1 MDLIM
6 GLPVHPLINHVIA
19 VLVPVSAL
27 GVILLIIFPKLISA
41 YSPLILVTLL
51 TSTVAGF
58 IAENSGQALANRVGY
73 PGDHVEQGE
82 RLSKVILIFTIL
94 YLLWF
99 LINKNII
106 NLSKGRKLVDIGLKT
121 LLIITALT
129 SSWLTFLVGHSGA
142 AATWEDRIATSV
154 AEPLPESN
162 QPGNPSTGL
171 SNSNPSTA
179 NITLSY
185 AEVKKHN
192 SKQDCWSIVNTN
204 AYNLTSYVAKHP
216 GGAGVISNI
225 CGKDGTKAFSNEHG
239 SSSKPNNTLDA
250 YLLGSLNSTISQ
262 KQSVTVQPLPSTGG
276 STTSEN
282 DEEEE
287 EEDED

>member
-73 PGDHVEQGE
+73 PGDHAEQGE

-142 AATWEDRIATSV
+142 AATWEDRIAASV

-162 QPGNPSTGL
+162 QSGNPSTGP

-282 DEEEE
+282 DEEE
-287 EEDED
+287 DED

>member
-73 PGDHVEQGE
+73 PGDHAEQGE

-121 LLIITALT
+121 LLIITALA
-129 SSWLTFLVGHSGA
+129 SGWLTFLVGHSGA
-142 AATWEDRIATSV
+142 AATWEDRIAASV

-162 QPGNPSTGL
+162 QPGSPSTGP

-179 NITLSY
+179 NITLSF

-192 SKQDCWSIVNTN
+192 SKQDCWSVVNGKV
-204 AYNLTSYVAKHP
+204 YNLTSYVAKHP
-216 GGAGVISNI
+216 GGPGVISNI
-225 CGKDGTKAFSNEHG
+225 CGKDGTNAFANQHG
-239 SSSKPNNTLDA
+239 SSSKPNNTLDSF
-250 YLLGSLNSTISQ
+250 LLGSLNSTISQ
-262 KQSVTVQPLPSTGG
+262 KQSVTVQPVPNSSAGG
-276 STTSEN
+276 NSEN
-282 DEEEE
+282 GESL
-287 EEDED
+287 EDED

>member
-41 YSPLILVTLL
+41 YSPLILITLV

-58 IAENSGQALANRVGY
+58 VAENSGQALANRVGY
-73 PGDHVEQGE
+73 PGDHAEQGE
-82 RLSKVILIFTIL
+82 RLSKVILIFTIV

-99 LINKNII
+99 LVNKNII
-106 NLSKGRKLVDIGLKT
+106 RLSRGKESLVKALKV
-121 LLIITALT
+121 LLILTALA
-129 SSWLTFLVGHSGA
+129 SGWLTFLVGHSGA
-142 AATWEDRIATSV
+142 AATWEDRIAASV

-162 QPGNPSTGL
+162 QPGNPSTGP
-171 SNSNPSTA
+171 STGNPSTA
-179 NITLSY
+179 NITLSF

-204 AYNLTSYVAKHP
+204 VYNLTSYVAKHP

-239 SSSKPNNTLDA
+239 NSSKPNNTLDA
-250 YLLGSLNSTISQ
+250 YLLGGLNSTISQ

-282 DEEEE
+282 EEEE

>member
-73 PGDHVEQGE
+73 PGDHAEQGE

-121 LLIITALT
+121 LLIITALA
-129 SSWLTFLVGHSGA
+129 SGWLTFLVGHSGA
-142 AATWEDRIATSV
+142 AATWEDRIAASV

-162 QPGNPSTGL
+162 QPGSPSTGP

-179 NITLSY
+179 IITLSF

-192 SKQDCWSIVNTN
+192 SKQDCWSVVNGKV
-204 AYNLTSYVAKHP
+204 YNLTSYVAKHP
-216 GGAGVISNI
+216 GGPGVISNI
-225 CGKDGTKAFSNEHG
+225 CGKDGTNAFANQHG
-239 SSSKPNNTLDA
+239 SSSKPNNTLDGF
-250 YLLGSLNSTISQ
+250 LLGSLNSTISQ
-262 KQSVTVQPLPSTGG
+262 KQSVTVQPVPNSSAGG
-276 STTSEN
+276 NSEN
-282 DEEEE
+282 GESL
-287 EEDED
+287 EDED

>member
-73 PGDHVEQGE
+73 PGDHAEQGE
-82 RLSKVILIFTIL
+82 RLSKVILIFTIV

-99 LINKNII
+99 LINKNITR
-106 NLSKGRKLVDIGLKT
+106 LSRGKKSLVKGLKV
-121 LLIITALT
+121 LLILTALA
-129 SSWLTFLVGHSGA
+129 SGWLTFLVGHSGA
-142 AATWEDRIATSV
+142 AATWEDRIAASV

-162 QPGNPSTGL
+162 QPGNPSTGP
-171 SNSNPSTA
+171 STGNPSTA
-179 NITLSY
+179 NITLSF

-192 SKQDCWSIVNTN
+192 SKQDCWSIVNGKV
-204 AYNLTSYVAKHP
+204 YNLTSYVAKHP
-216 GGAGVISNI
+216 GGPGVISNI
-225 CGKDGTKAFSNEHG
+225 CGKDGTNAFANQHG
-239 SSSKPNNTLDA
+239 SSSKPNNTLDGF
-250 YLLGSLNSTISQ
+250 LLGNVDSTISQ
-262 KQSVTVQPLPSTGG
+262 KQSVTVQPVPSSSAGG
-276 STTSEN
+276 NSEN
-282 DEEEE
+282 GESL
-287 EEDED
+287 EDED